1 MAAVNLADLSKGK
14 SAVIAAIDEQSL
26 AERLQEFGIFSG
38 SLIRLLGTAPSGCPL
53 MLEAEG
59 TQLGL
64 RKEQAALIKIS
75 PLD

>member
-1 MAAVNLADLSKGK
+1 MNLADLHKGK
-14 SAVIAAIDEQSL
+14 TAVISAIDEQLL

-38 SLIRLLGTAPSGCPL
+38 SLIRLLGAAPSGCPI
-53 MLEAEG
+53 MLEAGG

-64 RKEQAALIKIS
+64 RKEQALQIKIS

>member
-1 MAAVNLADLSKGK
+1 MNLADLNKGK
-14 SAVIAAIDEQSL
+14 KAVISAIDEQAL

-38 SLIRLLGTAPSGCPL
+38 SLIRLLGTAPSGCPV
-53 MLEAEG
+53 MLEAGG

-64 RKEQAALIKIS
+64 RKEQAAQIKIS